1 MSLLLDLKQTHLHL
15 YSTFWSR
22 SIFIPNAYHS
32 LALLWSLIKHVTG
45 EYQNINNSYSG
56 LKRPCKKFKI
66 NKNNQPLKTPL
77 FPRKHSVWICFLFTS
92 RVNLEFQIAIDI
104 FNLAD
109 HIEVTKW
116 TGVIHLRG
124 YVIITIVVLWGG
136 DARDVKAAAAAEL
149 LNCIG

>member
-1 MSLLLDLKQTHLHL
+1 M
-15 YSTFWSR
+15 
-22 SIFIPNAYHS
+22 
-32 LALLWSLIKHVTG
+32 ALLWSLIKHTTG

-66 NKNNQPLKTPL
+66 NKNNQPLKNP
-77 FPRKHSVWICFLFTS
+77 FVSPARNQFEFVFFSHQ

-136 DARDVKAAAAAEL
+136 DARDVKAAAATEL
-149 LNCIG
+149 LNCIGQMLAISDNGINLSY